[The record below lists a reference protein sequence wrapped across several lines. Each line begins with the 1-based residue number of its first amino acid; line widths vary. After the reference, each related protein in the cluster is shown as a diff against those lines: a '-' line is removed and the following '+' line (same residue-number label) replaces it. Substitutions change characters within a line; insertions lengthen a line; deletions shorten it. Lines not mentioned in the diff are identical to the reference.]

1 MEFPEMR
8 CLDGSWTNE
17 KHISFLNWMEA
28 SFVKRMLKNDD
39 FVDGDARL
47 DRYLPDSAEST
58 LDFDC
63 GRNGKRVH
71 EKRGSDE
78 RRRRRD
84 VVRERSS
91 RRDNDQVVPQME
103 NMKCK
108 RTDREEREELQIA
121 VNTR

>member
-1 MEFPEMR
+1 MG

-63 GRNGKRVH
+63 GRSRRRVH
-71 EKRGSDE
+71 GKRGSE
-78 RRRRRD
+78 ERRRRD
-84 VVRERSS
+84 VVRETSS
-91 RRDNDQVVPQME
+91 RPDHDQVVPQME

-108 RTDREEREELQIA
+108 RTEREAREELQIA

>member
-1 MEFPEMR
+1 MG

-63 GRNGKRVH
+63 GRSRRRVHGKRGNVFFYDMGFLGFCSH
-71 EKRGSDE
+71 FFFFFVFSF
-78 RRRRRD
+78 
-84 VVRERSS
+84 
-91 RRDNDQVVPQME
+91 
-103 NMKCK
+103 
-108 RTDREEREELQIA
+108 
-121 VNTR
+121 